1 MTMHEAFSPTATS
14 ARTDERKF
22 RAIEGKF
29 EDTYPNYYG
38 GALVGFVLRAAGS
51 MSKRQ
56 HVGRLST
63 PTEQQTSGPLNRL
76 FRVLVGVLSAPKGD
90 QGGWEGGARG
100 L

>member
-1 MTMHEAFSPTATS
+1 MTTHEAFSPTANSTK
-14 ARTDERKF
+14 TDEQKF
-22 RAIEGKF
+22 RAIRSKF

-51 MSKRQ
+51 MSKRRNVRQ
-56 HVGRLST
+56 LDK
-63 PTEQQTSGPLNRL
+63 PAEQQTSKPLNRL